1 MSQAKGRSRLTPKAM
16 VRAFCAGLALA
27 AGMAWADVSRDDAA
41 AVAQRLSSGRVLSV
55 DRSESAG
62 RLVWRVKVLTA
73 KGEVRV
79 ILIDAAS
86 GRAL

>member
-1 MSQAKGRSRLTPKAM
+1 MPHGLGCLRRTMNLL
-16 VRAFCAGLALA
+16 AGSIFAALILS
-27 AGMAWADVSRDDAA
+27 AGPAWADLSRDDAA

>member
-1 MSQAKGRSRLTPKAM
+1 MFQAKGRSRLTPKAM

-41 AVAQRLSSGRVLSV
+41 AIAQRMSSGRVLSV
-55 DRSESAG
+55 ERTQAG
-62 RLVWRVKVLTA
+62 NRPVWRVKVLTG

-79 ILIDAAS
+79 ILIDVAS
-86 GRAL
+86 GHAS